1 MTKGV
6 IVIDIPENCY
16 ECPCFGEGYIGDW
29 DSNDDWCRITG
40 EEIYSGKPAD
50 ECPIRDICEVTG
62 DYAVPYEC
70 IKHQSADTVLER
82 TAIKVGR
89 KIGDHLWW
97 NRLISYNSYNDDCI
111 CETKIEGTVLIIPPR
126 HRDSLEREMRIGKEN
141 V

>member
-6 IVIDIPENCY
+6 IVIDIPENY
-16 ECPCFGEGYIGDW
+16 YKCPCYKDDW
-29 DSNDDWCRITG
+29 DEWCSITHQ
-40 EEIYSGKPAD
+40 EIYNGKPAD

-70 IKHQSADTVLER
+70 IEHQSADTVLER

-89 KIGDHLWW
+89 KIGDHLWR
-97 NRLISYNSYNDDCI
+97 NRLISYNSYNDDCT